1 MLKRT
6 TRLLAARPF
15 ATAARTKYVLGIETS
30 CDDTAVAIVDSNGA
44 ILSEVVSSQWALL
57 EKWKGRHTRRY
68 YCIVP
73 ALAARSHEENLPL
86 VLQAAIEQSGLDGFG
101 ALDAVAVTSGP
112 GLAPCLNVGLSAA
125 KDLVARHNLD
135 FLAINHLEAHA
146 LVPRLLNDDVHFPFL
161 VLLVSGG
168 HCSLVLAKDVG
179 SYDVLGSTVDD
190 SVGEAFDK
198 VARMLELTS
207 ERAKLHGGALVEAA
221 ARLGNDRV
229 FRLTEPMKKKKRKL
243 AFGVGLRLSFAGL
256 KTAMM
261 RLIAEH
267 QPLTPTTKH
276 DLAAAFQRTAIAH
289 LVTRTKLACEMTTAS
304 HPTLQHL
311 VVCGGVA
318 ANTTLRREMETLASA
333 TGLRAVYPPPRY
345 CTDNGVM
352 IAWAG
357 MERYVRGVRDDAA
370 STKYAPRWPLNTLQP
385 VPVPP

>member
-6 TRLLAARPF
+6 TRLLAARQL

-30 CDDTAVAIVDSNGA
+30 CDDTAVAIIDSNGT

-57 EKWKGRHTRRY
+57 ETWKG
-68 YCIVP
+68 IVP

-146 LVPRLLNDDVHFPFL
+146 LVPRLLNDDVRFPFL

-198 VARMLELTS
+198 VARMLELPS
-207 ERAKLHGGALVEAA
+207 ENAKLHGGALVEAA

-229 FRLTEPMKKKKRKL
+229 FRLTEPMKKKKRKDCD
-243 AFGVGLRLSFAGL
+243 FSFAGL

-276 DLAAAFQRTAIAH
+276 DLAAAFQRTAVAH
-289 LVTRTKLACEMTTAS
+289 LVTRTKLACEITTES
-304 HPTLQHL
+304 HPSLQHL

-318 ANTTLRREMETLASA
+318 ANTTLRREMDTLARA
-333 TGLRAVYPPPRY
+333 HGLCAVYPPPRY

-357 MERYVRGVRDDAA
+357 MERYLRGVRDDAA
-370 STKYAPRWPLNTLQP
+370 GTKYAPRWPLNTLQH